1 VELKPHAPVF
11 QNNLGM
17 ALERSGYPVA
27 ASKAYETALALDST
41 YQKASVGLARVTGGA
56 QQAEQTPI
64 DLVTLSQQFQDEM
77 AGWKS
82 DIPNDSSDVEPVDS
96 TNQSSSD
103 SSTSESVTDS
113 TQPLGLSDSSRASVG
128 EISDSLEDCQHD

>member
-1 VELKPHAPVF
+1 
-11 QNNLGM
+11 
-17 ALERSGYPVA
+17 
-27 ASKAYETALALDST
+27 
-41 YQKASVGLARVTGGA
+41 
-56 QQAEQTPI
+56 
-64 DLVTLSQQFQDEM
+64 M